1 MKKVIIALVV
11 LLLAGAVAFWYFHRD
26 NDKARD
32 VLPENATAVAVLEPA
47 ELIQGLGLKQDRI
60 KKLTASFGDLFEAI
74 DLTKPVY
81 AFSTKEGVTGITL
94 NIKDAEKLLK
104 TVNSYGFA
112 SEEQN
117 GLQWVANHS
126 SIGCIDKDKVL
137 LCDASNLATQDALR
151 NEMAKLMTQ
160 DRKDVA
166 ALDNASQQDGVFRL
180 SAPLKGM
187 PEEFTKNMPQGI
199 SDAILNAAL
208 QIGKKDIS
216 LSANLTT
223 DFSSLPLAPIQGN
236 LANVGPEKPF
246 LWVCFNLNGEG
257 LLPLLREV
265 PQIRNLLLALNL
277 SVDLDMMLKAIN
289 GDVSIAVPKL
299 DLQNPDFILSATLT
313 NTDFLKNADDWK
325 GISKR
330 GTNDFAF
337 EYDGMRAFF
346 GVRDNKLYLASS
358 ERMANNA
365 FAEASKDAFQSASK
379 GKYLSASLNVG
390 QLIQSYPGLAL
401 MLRTMPKVGE
411 ITDAFERVSLTANSP
426 QSLELN
432 IETRKPVKDIIS
444 NLLELVVGE

>member
-1 MKKVIIALVV
+1 M
-11 LLLAGAVAFWYFHRD
+11 
-26 NDKARD
+26 
-32 VLPENATAVAVLEPA
+32 
-47 ELIQGLGLKQDRI
+47 
-60 KKLTASFGDLFEAI
+60 
-74 DLTKPVY
+74 
-81 AFSTKEGVTGITL
+81 
-94 NIKDAEKLLK
+94 
-104 TVNSYGFA
+104 
-112 SEEQN
+112 
-117 GLQWVANHS
+117 
-126 SIGCIDKDKVL
+126 
-137 LCDASNLATQDALR
+137 
-151 NEMAKLMTQ
+151 
-160 DRKDVA
+160 
-166 ALDNASQQDGVFRL
+166 
-180 SAPLKGM
+180 
-187 PEEFTKNMPQGI
+187 
-199 SDAILNAAL
+199 
-208 QIGKKDIS
+208 
-216 LSANLTT
+216 
-223 DFSSLPLAPIQGN
+223 
-236 LANVGPEKPF
+236 
-246 LWVCFNLNGEG
+246 
-257 LLPLLREV
+257 
-265 PQIRNLLLALNL
+265 NL